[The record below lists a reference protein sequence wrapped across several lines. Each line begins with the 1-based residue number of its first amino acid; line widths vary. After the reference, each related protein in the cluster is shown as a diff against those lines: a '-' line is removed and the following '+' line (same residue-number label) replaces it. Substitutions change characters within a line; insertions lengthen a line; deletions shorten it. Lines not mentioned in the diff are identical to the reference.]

1 MTRNMGWTDRSLR
14 AVIVAPLAII
24 VALIVGASTVVGIF
38 LFVVAGIM
46 LVTALSG
53 FCPTYT
59 LLGISTGPG
68 GVHRTGHGL
77 LRGHASPG

>member
-24 VALIVGASTVVGIF
+24 VALIAGTVVGIF

-46 LVTALSG
+46 LVTAASG